1 MTDLQF
7 RRVLRPDDPSAGT
20 VLMMTLVLIVVGGA
34 IAATLANMMT
44 NRSQSITNA
53 LSSTEALYLAD
64 SGLEAAA
71 MSLRNQNCG
80 QSTWSVGPT
89 AISTGNIIRG
99 YNQFS
104 VTNYTTGSGG
114 WTLAGA
120 GWVPTQAAPRG
131 IREVH
136 WDVPRCSC
144 VASFP
149 PIYMDPSQGNIQ
161 NITGGVLNGYTIAN
175 ASGNAVD
182 ECAKVYSQSALTLPD
197 FNVAPY
203 KYPDFGPGPG
213 AIFPLSPAGAT
224 LTPCTSSLPATSPY
238 YNSLT
243 VSSNNCTLTFTTA
256 LPTTTLKIE
265 YLVINGKNATIKMPT
280 GATNL
285 TVYIKELQINNS
297 NATLNLTP
305 GHYFINNMLLYGTT
319 TKLNYLSPGVVNP
332 VPANVNLHTWNMDLG
347 NGYTVWLNGASDPST
362 MNPSLFNL
370 WYHNGTE
377 TSGQVGQFNNWN
389 GKVSMAGVVLV
400 QSGASFSPGWTAK
413 VQKLNG
419 GILSNGPLS
428 LLLYG
433 TDILTYQTAAKN
445 AVAQILTPAVPPV
458 RMQVGT
464 FNEVR

>member
-1 MTDLQF
+1 MAVVQF
-7 RRVLRPDDPSAGT
+7 RRMLRPDDPCAGT

-53 LSSTEALYLAD
+53 LSATEALYLAD

-71 MSLRNQNCG
+71 MSLRQQNCS

-89 AISTGNIIRG
+89 AVSTGGVIRG

-120 GWVPTQAAPRG
+120 GWVPSQASPRG

-136 WDVPRCSC
+136 WDVPRCQC

-149 PIYMDPSQGNIQ
+149 PIYMDPAQGTIQ
-161 NITGGVLNGYTIAN
+161 SMTGGTLNGFTIAN

-182 ECAKVYSQSALTLPD
+182 ECARVYSQSALTLPN
-197 FNVAPY
+197 FNAAPY
-203 KYPDFGPGPG
+203 KYPDFSTMSFGSSDNTVCTTSKD
-213 AIFPLSPAGAT
+213 AASLYKT
-224 LTPCTSSLPATSPY
+224 LTI
-238 YNSLT
+238 
-243 VSSNNCTLTFTTA
+243 SSNSCTLTFTTG
-256 LPTTTLKIE
+256 LPTTILKIE
-265 YLVINGKNATIKMPT
+265 KLVINGKNATIKMPT

-297 NATLNLTP
+297 TATLNMTP
-305 GHYFINNMLLYGTT
+305 GHYFINMITINGST
-319 TKLNYLSPGVVNP
+319 TKFNYLSPGVVNP
-332 VPANVNLHTWNMDLG
+332 VPSNVNLHTWFMDLG
-347 NGYTVWLNGASDPST
+347 DGFTVWLNGASDPST
-362 MNPSLFNL
+362 QNPALFNL
-370 WYHNGTE
+370 WYHNGSE
-377 TSGQVGQFNNWN
+377 TSGQSGQYNQWN
-389 GKVSMAGVVLV
+389 GTVRMAGVVLV
-400 QSGASFSPGWTAK
+400 QSGVSFTPGWILKT
-413 VQKLNG
+413 QKLNG
-419 GILSNGPLS
+419 GILSAGPLS
-428 LLLYG
+428 LLLYS
-433 TDILTYQTAAKN
+433 TDVITYQTAAKS